1 MKQSMKRPTYR
12 LSFLTAIVF
21 FLLSACGGGTETVT
35 EEVVLPTEGL
45 ITVLQEV
52 EKDLFKIEDEQTIPD
67 TSQSLVIAKYMDA
80 TVDTFTLAEVRL
92 MSQRQVGGRQG
103 GIATA
108 ASYGLM
114 GYFMGRSMA
123 YRPRPTAYT
132 DPKAH
137 QRVTQQAGNKIQ
149 QTAARTTR
157 TRPSGGKSGF
167 GGGRSTRSSGG

>member
-1 MKQSMKRPTYR
+1 MTQTRKITIQR
-12 LSFLTAIVF
+12 LSFLLAFTF
-21 FLLSACGGGTETVT
+21 FLLTACGGTETVT
-35 EEVVLPTEGL
+35 EEVALPTEGL

-80 TVDTFTLAEVRL
+80 GVDTFTLAEVRL
-92 MSQRQVGGRQG
+92 MQERQVGGAHG

-123 YRPRPTAYT
+123 SRPRASAYT

-137 QRVTQQAGNKIQ
+137 QRAQQAGNKMQ
-149 QTAARTTR
+149 KTAARTTR
-157 TRPSGGKSGF
+157 TRPASGKSGF
-167 GGGRSTRSSGG
+167 GSGRSTRSSGG

>member
-1 MKQSMKRPTYR
+1 MKQTKKILLSR
-12 LSFLTAIVF
+12 LSFLTAFTF
-21 FLLSACGGGTETVT
+21 FLLTACGGSETVT

-52 EKDLFKIEDEQTIPD
+52 EKDLFKIEDEQTIAD
-67 TSQSLVIAKYMDA
+67 TSQSLVVAKYMDA
-80 TVDTFTLAEVRL
+80 KVDTFTLAEIRL
-92 MSQRQVGGRQG
+92 MQQSQVGGAHG
-103 GIATA
+103 GIWTA

-123 YRPRPTAYT
+123 SRPRASAYT
-132 DPKAH
+132 DPKTH
-137 QRVTQQAGNKIQ
+137 QRVNQQAGNKMQ

-157 TRPSGGKSGF
+157 TRPASGKSGF

>member
-1 MKQSMKRPTYR
+1 MKQTEKRYIHR
-12 LSFLTAIVF
+12 LSFLAAFTF
-21 FLLSACGGGTETVT
+21 FLITACGGGTETVT

-67 TSQSLVIAKYMDA
+67 TSQSLVVAKYMDA
-80 TVDTFTLAEVRL
+80 SIDTFTLAEVRL
-92 MSQRQVGGRQG
+92 MSQTQTGGRSS
-103 GIATA
+103 GIAQA
-108 ASYGLM
+108 ASFGLM

-123 YRPRPTAYT
+123 RRPQASAYT

-137 QRVTQQAGNKIQ
+137 QRVNQKAGSRMQ

-157 TRPSGGKSGF
+157 TRPVSGKSGY
-167 GGGRSTRSSGG
+167 GSGRSTRSSGG

>member
-1 MKQSMKRPTYR
+1 MKTNKTTTFR
-12 LSFLTAIVF
+12 LYSLIAVALFLAT
-21 FLLSACGGGTETVT
+21 ACGGSETVT
-35 EEVVLPTEGL
+35 EEVALPTEGL

-67 TSQSLVIAKYMDA
+67 TSQSLVVAKYMDA

-92 MSQRQVGGRQG
+92 MSQRQVGGTHG

-108 ASYGLM
+108 ASYGLF

-123 YRPRPTAYT
+123 SRPRPSAYT

-137 QRVTQQAGNKIQ
+137 QKVTQKAGNRMQ

-157 TRPSGGKSGF
+157 TRPATGKSGY

>member
-1 MKQSMKRPTYR
+1 MKQTKRPVYS
-12 LSFLTAIVF
+12 LSFLVAF
-21 FLLSACGGGTETVT
+21 ACFLITACGGGTETVT

-67 TSQSLVIAKYMDA
+67 TSQSLVVAKYMDA
-80 TVDTFTLAEVRL
+80 SIDTFTLAEVRL
-92 MSQRQVGGRQG
+92 MSQTQVGSRHS

-108 ASYGLM
+108 ASYGLF

-123 YRPRPTAYT
+123 SRPRASAYT
-132 DPKAH
+132 DPKTH
-137 QRVTQQAGNKIQ
+137 QRVNQNAGQKMQ

-157 TRPSGGKSGF
+157 TRPASGRSGY
-167 GGGRSTRSSGG
+167 GSGRSTRSSGG